1 MHPATSNA
9 SSAARAGTAGTTQG
23 TISPMTLAQ
32 RLAAFAASLSF
43 DALPEEVVASVRLR
57 TLDVLGIALASSR
70 GDWAPPVVDLAG
82 EAGGDCTVL
91 GTTRTAPLPL
101 AILVNGTLAHGLD
114 YDDTHAASITHASA
128 VIVPTVLGVTEAR
141 DLDGRAAITAAVA
154 GYEAIT
160 RIGMAASGVFHARGW
175 HATAVCG
182 AFGAAVAAG
191 ACERLAAPS
200 LTAALGLAGSF
211 ASGVMEHLEDGSW
224 VKRLHPG
231 WAGHSGALAAALARG
246 GVPGPATILEG
257 RFGLYRTFIGT
268 EPDRR
273 PFDTLGREWEILRV
287 GYKPYPCCHL
297 NHAYLDCALEL
308 RCAPGVALDAI
319 EHIECRV
326 PAGEVPI
333 ICEPMDVKRRPR
345 TSYDAQF
352 SLPFSV
358 ASAFVDGAIGLDT
371 YAPARLDDPRV
382 LALAARVSH
391 TIDPDAAFPKSFPGW
406 VRLRLRDGRELEAR
420 APHGRGGPERPLPEA
435 ALVEKFRDNA
445 RRALPAARV
454 AAIERAVLEL
464 DRLKSIRD
472 LMRLCRA

>member
-1 MHPATSNA
+1 
-9 SSAARAGTAGTTQG
+9 
-23 TISPMTLAQ
+23 MTLAQ

-70 GDWAPPVVDLAG
+70 GDWAPAVIALAG
-82 EAGGDCTVL
+82 EGGGECTVL
-91 GTTRTAPLPL
+91 GTARTAPLPL

-114 YDDTHAASITHASA
+114 FDDTHAASITHASA
-128 VIVPTVLGVTEAR
+128 VILPTVLAMAEAR
-141 DLDGRAAITAAVA
+141 DLDGRRAITAAVA

-160 RIGMAASGVFHARGW
+160 RLGMAASGLFHARGW

-182 AFGAAVAAG
+182 AFGAALAAG
-191 ACERLAAPS
+191 GCEGLDAPR

-231 WAGHSGALAAALARG
+231 WAGHSGALAAALARD

-257 RFGLYRTFIGT
+257 RFGLYRTFVDT

-273 PFDTLGREWEILRV
+273 PFETLGHEWEILKV

-308 RCAPGVALDAI
+308 RRAPGVSADAI
-319 EHIECRV
+319 ERIECRV

-333 ICEPMDVKRRPR
+333 VCEPVEVKRRPR

-352 SLPFSV
+352 SLPFSI
-358 ASAFVDGAIGLDT
+358 ASAFLDGAVGLDT
-371 YAPARLDDPRV
+371 YAPAHLDDPRV

-391 TIDPDAAFPKSFPGW
+391 VVDPDSPFPKSFPGW
-406 VRLRLRDGRELEAR
+406 VRVRLRDGRELEAR
-420 APHGRGGPERPLPEA
+420 VPHGRGGPERPLPAE

-445 RRALPAARV
+445 RRALSAARV
-454 AAIERAVLEL
+454 AALEHAILEL
-464 DRLKSIRD
+464 DRLKSVRE
-472 LMRLCRA
+472 LLRLCRG

>member
-1 MHPATSNA
+1 
-9 SSAARAGTAGTTQG
+9 
-23 TISPMTLAQ
+23 MTLAQ
-32 RLAAFAASLSF
+32 RLAAFAASLTF
-43 DALPEEVVASVRLR
+43 ETLPDQVVASVCLR
-57 TLDVLGIALASSR
+57 ALDVLGIALASSR
-70 GDWAPPVVDLAG
+70 GDWAPPVLDLAG
-82 EAGGDCTVL
+82 NAGGECTVL
-91 GTTRTAPLPL
+91 GDARTAPLPL

-128 VIVPTVLGVTEAR
+128 VILPTVLAVAEAR
-141 DLDGRAAITAAVA
+141 ELDGRTAVTAAVA

-160 RIGMAASGVFHARGW
+160 RLGMAASGVFHARGW
-175 HATAVCG
+175 HATSVCG
-182 AFGAAVAAG
+182 AFGAALAAG
-191 ACERLAAPS
+191 ACEGLDEAQ

-257 RFGLYRTFIGT
+257 RFGFYRTFVNM

-308 RCAPGVALDAI
+308 RRAAGVSADTI
-319 EHIECRV
+319 ERIECRV

-333 ICEPMDVKRRPR
+333 VCEPVEVKRRPR

-358 ASAFVDGAIGLDT
+358 ASAFIDGAVGLDT
-371 YAPARLDDPRV
+371 YAPSRLADPRV
-382 LALAARVSH
+382 LALADRVSH
-391 TIDPDAAFPKSFPGW
+391 VVDPDSPFPRTFPGW
-406 VRLRLRDGRELEAR
+406 VRVRLTDGRELEAR
-420 APHGRGGPERPLPEA
+420 VPHGRGGPDRPLPPE

-454 AAIERAVLEL
+454 AALEQRVLEL
-464 DRLKSIRD
+464 DRLKSVRE

>member
-1 MHPATSNA
+1 
-9 SSAARAGTAGTTQG
+9 
-23 TISPMTLAQ
+23 MTLAE
-32 RLAAFAASLSF
+32 RLAAFAAPLSF
-43 DALPEEVVASVRLR
+43 DALPDDVVASVRLR
-57 TLDVLGIALASSR
+57 ALDVLGIGLASSR
-70 GDWAPPVVDLAG
+70 GEWARPVLALAG
-82 EAGGDCTVL
+82 DRGGECTVL
-91 GTTRTAPLPL
+91 GTARTAPLPL

-128 VIVPTVLGVTEAR
+128 VILPTVFAVAEAR
-141 DLDGRAAITAAVA
+141 ELDGRTAITAAVA

-160 RIGMAASGVFHARGW
+160 RVGMAASGVFHARGW

-182 AFGAAVAAG
+182 AFGAAIAAG
-191 ACERLAAPS
+191 VCDGLNAAQ

-231 WAGHSGALAAALARG
+231 WAGHSGALAATLARG

-257 RFGLYRTFIGT
+257 RFGLYRTFVNT
-268 EPDRR
+268 EPDPR
-273 PFDTLGREWEILRV
+273 PFDTLGREWEVLRV

-308 RCAPGVALDAI
+308 RRSAGVSADAI

-333 ICEPMDVKRRPR
+333 VCEPVDVKRRPR

-358 ASAFVDGAIGLDT
+358 ASAFIDGAVSLDT
-371 YAPARLDDPRV
+371 YEPSRLGDPRV
-382 LALAARVSH
+382 LALTDRVSH
-391 TIDPDAAFPKSFPGW
+391 VIDPQAQFPRSFPGW
-406 VRLRLRDGRELEAR
+406 VRVRLKDGRELEAR
-420 APHGRGGPERPLPEA
+420 VPHGRGGPERPLPAEA
-435 ALVEKFRDNA
+435 LIEKFRDNA
-445 RRALPAARV
+445 GRALAPARV
-454 AAIERAVLEL
+454 TALEQAVLEL
-464 DRLKSIRD
+464 DRLKSVRE
-472 LMRLCRA
+472 LMRLAG